1 MSQSTAK
8 HKVEAPLHIRFA
20 LITISTS
27 RYNVVKT
34 GKPVENP
41 SGDII
46 ITLLC
51 EAGHSVIYDA
61 IIPDDENQIR
71 RALKRVVQIPTIDMI
86 ITAGGT
92 GITRTDVTIET
103 VHSLF
108 VKTFPG
114 FGELFR
120 QLSFKIIGSAAV
132 LTRATAGIL
141 DGKAVFCLPGSPQAA
156 KTAVT
161 QIIIPEAGHIMKH
174 ARE

>member
-1 MSQSTAK
+1 MSQSTAE
-8 HKVEAPLHIRFA
+8 HKAKAPLHFRFA

-27 RYNVVKT
+27 RNSAVKA

-46 ITLLC
+46 ITLLR
-51 EAGHSVIYDA
+51 EAGHSVLYDA

-71 RALKRVVQIPTIDMI
+71 RTLKRVVSMPTIDII
-86 ITAGGT
+86 ITSGGT
-92 GITRTDVTIET
+92 GITHTDVTVET
-103 VHSLF
+103 AHSLF
-108 VKTFPG
+108 VKILPG

-120 QLSFKIIGSAAV
+120 QLSFKAIGSATI

-141 DGKAVFCLPGSPQAA
+141 EGKAVFCLPGAPQAA
-156 KTAVT
+156 KMALTH
-161 QIIIPEAGHIMKH
+161 IIIPEAGHIVKH

>member
-1 MSQSTAK
+1 MSQSTAE
-8 HKVEAPLHIRFA
+8 HKAKAPLHLRFA

-27 RYNVVKT
+27 RYSAVKV

-46 ITLLC
+46 VALLR
-51 EAGHSVIYDA
+51 EAEHSVIYNA

-71 RALKRVVQIPTIDMI
+71 RTLKRVVQMPTVDTI

-103 VHSLF
+103 VTSLF
-108 VKTFPG
+108 VKTLPG
-114 FGELFR
+114 FGEMFR
-120 QLSFKIIGSAAV
+120 RLSFETIGSAAV
-132 LTRATAGIL
+132 LTRATAGVIE
-141 DGKAVFCLPGSPQAA
+141 GKAVFCLPGSPQAA
-156 KTAVT
+156 IMALTH
-161 QIIIPEAGHIMKH
+161 IIIPEAGHIVTH